1 MPAGRPKK
9 PTAMKELSGT
19 AQPCRMNPNEPRP
32 EVGLPDVPFWV
43 GDDPLTQG
51 LFDQVSKY
59 VADMQ
64 VGTVADG
71 VGLAMLADQLALY
84 LELRQQVR
92 EEGAVMEVEGA
103 NGQTRKIPHPALP
116 AMQAAFG
123 SVYKMLREY
132 GLTAASR
139 SNVDAQLE
147 KEVNTF
153 DDFMNM

>member
-1 MPAGRPKK
+1 MARPKK
-9 PTAMKELSGT
+9 PTAIKELSGT

-32 EVGLPDVPFWV
+32 EVGLPDMPFWV
-43 GDDPLTQG
+43 ADDPLTQG
-51 LFDQVSKY
+51 LFDQVTKY
-59 VADMQ
+59 VTDMK

-92 EEGAVMEVEGA
+92 EEGAVIVQEGSQ
-103 NGQTRKIPHPALP
+103 GQAKKMPNPALQP
-116 AMQAAFG
+116 MNTAFANIH
-123 SVYKMLREY
+123 KMLREY

-147 KEVNTF
+147 KEVSTF
-153 DDFMNM
+153 DDFMQM